1 MFTDDCLTWSKK
13 DLQDLMRRK
22 SGRLPCSSSLTGTL
36 FLPKTGK
43 SLDVWILDLSTNGVG
58 VMASE
63 NIPVGQD
70 VIVRLKR
77 TKAISLI
84 PFEAQIL
91 HCTTES
97 DCCFRVGCKFKTTI
111 DPVLWEYLIG

>member
-1 MFTDDCLTWSKK
+1 MFNGDCLTWSKK

-36 FLPKTGK
+36 FLPQTNR
-43 SLDVWILDLSTNGVG
+43 SLDVWIVDLSANGVG
-58 VMASE
+58 IMASE
-63 NIPVGQD
+63 YIAVGQEA
-70 VIVRLKR
+70 IVRLKR

-84 PFEAQIL
+84 PFEARIL

-97 DCCFRVGCKFKTTI
+97 DCCFRVGCRFNDPI
-111 DPVLWEYLIG
+111 DSVLWEYLVG